1 MVSKPRSLLLQRTQR
16 VGKLSL
22 FVGAGIVS
30 VVMSAVFMRFERRGG
45 VQHVLQADAY
55 RAAGVWLKVSRVGG
69 FIVRCFPPASL
80 VSPLARQD
88 C

>member
-1 MVSKPRSLLLQRTQR
+1 
-16 VGKLSL
+16 
-22 FVGAGIVS
+22 
-30 VVMSAVFMRFERRGG
+30 MSAVFMRFERRGG